1 MGDMS
6 HISVKSINY
15 STNVPY
21 IVNNDD
27 NNDNDAGRRTH
38 VDDYSSPVVYD
49 QVNQK

>member
-27 NNDNDAGRRTH
+27 NNDNDAGHMLTTIVHLWSMTR
-38 VDDYSSPVVYD
+38 
-49 QVNQK
+49 